1 MDGQTPF
8 LEILANPGYYWNK
21 TKVDLRGQYSLKE
34 LSDGVNESDLDEN
47 ASEEEDDTKFFQHLS
62 SKAENTLLVIVCVM
76 LNATKTSPMFTIDER
91 VGMVKRA
98 VVRYSNVRVDTA
110 DVLLAEYARRY
121 ENAVIVKGLRA
132 ASDFD
137 YEFQMN
143 LINKKINPEL
153 ETMFLTASEKYTF
166 LSSSVVREMAT
177 YGADLTGL
185 VPTELIPDIEEKAKL
200 WRKT

>member
-1 MDGQTPF
+1 MS
-8 LEILANPGYYWNK
+8 EKRIAICPGSFDPITLGHLNIIRRSAK
-21 TKVDLRGQYSLKE
+21 IF
-34 LSDGVNESDLDEN
+34 DE
-47 ASEEEDDTKFFQHLS
+47 
-62 SKAENTLLVIVCVM
+62 VVVCVM

-98 VVRYSNVRVDTA
+98 VARYPNVRVDTA
-110 DVLLAEYARRY
+110 GMLLAEYARQY

-185 VPTELIPDIEEKAKL
+185 VPTEMIPEIEEKAKL
-200 WRKT
+200 WRKA

>member
-1 MDGQTPF
+1 MS
-8 LEILANPGYYWNK
+8 EKRIAICPGSFDPITLGHLNIIRRSAK
-21 TKVDLRGQYSLKE
+21 IF
-34 LSDGVNESDLDEN
+34 DE
-47 ASEEEDDTKFFQHLS
+47 
-62 SKAENTLLVIVCVM
+62 VIVCVM

-98 VVRYSNVRVDTA
+98 VVRYPNVRVDTA
-110 DVLLAEYARRY
+110 DVLLAEYARQY
-121 ENAVIVKGLRA
+121 DNAVIVKGLRA

-200 WRKT
+200 WRKA